1 VTSADILEALHRAT
15 HVPIISDFY
24 TRLYA
29 PGSVSVQ
36 DQPLYDA
43 LNHLA
48 DAMRLR
54 WNKEDGWL
62 QFRSAS
68 FYNDRPKEVPN
79 RLLSRWAAAR
89 RERGALSLDHLIE
102 IAGLSDTQLDAR
114 DMAEGAKE
122 LWGLEEWGL
131 AGNRAL
137 RPHLRWMA
145 GFTPAERQKV
155 QRAPGLRFTELTL
168 SQQQQFIPLALGD
181 SADAVDSLQE
191 LTTAA
196 VQIDYSLPGQF
207 EWKAPEKPGG
217 GAPEP
222 LAPVRAPTR
231 EAALAAARRVDP
243 MADVT
248 QIQPT
253 ETAITL
259 LYYWGNAQSNGVF
272 RLHTT
277 GPGDTSI
284 GRSRNKNSP

>member
-1 VTSADILEALHRAT
+1 M
-15 HVPIISDFY
+15 PIVSDFY
-24 TRLYA
+24 THLYA
-29 PGSVSVQ
+29 PGGVTIK
-36 DQPLYDA
+36 DQPLYEA

-79 RLLSRWAAAR
+79 RLLARWSAAR
-89 RERGALSLDHLIE
+89 REHGHLLLDDLIE
-102 IAGLSDTQLDAR
+102 IAGLSDAQLDAR

-145 GFTPAERQKV
+145 GFSPAERQKL
-155 QRAPGLRFTELTL
+155 QGAPGLRFTELTL
-168 SQQQQFIPLALGD
+168 PQQQQYITLALG
-181 SADAVDSLQE
+181 SSPDAADSLAD
-191 LTTAA
+191 LATGA

-207 EWKAPEKPGG
+207 EWKAPEKHG

-222 LAPVRAPTR
+222 LSPVRAATPA
-231 EAALAAARRVDP
+231 AALAAARRLDP
-243 MADVT
+243 QADLT

-259 LYYWGNAQSNGVF
+259 LYYWGTAQSNGVY

-284 GRSRNKNSP
+284 NSGRSKNGP

>member
-1 VTSADILEALHRAT
+1 
-15 HVPIISDFY
+15 VPIVADFY
-24 TRLYA
+24 TRLYK
-29 PGSVSVQ
+29 PETVSIK
-36 DQPLYDA
+36 DQPLYEA

-48 DAMRLR
+48 DATRLR

-89 RERGALSLDHLIE
+89 REHGFLALDDLIE
-102 IAGLSDTQLDAR
+102 IAGLSDAQLDAR
-114 DMAEGAKE
+114 DMAEGARE
-122 LWGLEEWGL
+122 IWGLEEWGL

-145 GFTPAERQKV
+145 GFSPVERQKL

-168 SQQQQFIPLALGD
+168 PQQQQFIPLALGD
-181 SADAVDSLQE
+181 STDAVDSLAE
-191 LTTAA
+191 LATAA

-207 EWKAPEKPGG
+207 EWKTPEKHG

-222 LAPVRAPTR
+222 LSPVRAASQ
-231 EAALAAARRVDP
+231 AAAFAAARRLDSQTDP
-243 MADVT
+243 T

-253 ETAITL
+253 ELAITL
-259 LYYWGNAQSNGVF
+259 LYYWGTAESNGVF

-277 GPGDTSI
+277 GPGDTGI
-284 GRSRNKNSP
+284 NRSRNKNSP